1 MAERTGIGPH
11 AQIRPPGIAPR
22 SQCSPHRHGKR
33 RSVSL
38 NYFLSIKHRLHSLKT
53 ALRLEVFDRVIGVTL
68 KLTNAFYDS
77 QASDRSCKI
86 LPDALNDAAIEAL
99 DRASRVPNVNSDL
112 LQSTPALDIR
122 SGSERI
128 VALLQ
133 TVDVKKFFKKQT
145 ILSRFTG
152 ADVEA
157 RLQFE
162 LASYRV
168 MTAFRE
174 VRQAADNGRR
184 IGVLLAKAKL
194 DLGEQQSKFA
204 GVIEEAKAL
213 LVKYRASAD
222 SFVVDRFE
230 RRLAN
235 LITMETS
242 NTLTLQQMSLSE
254 STLSMLL
261 DRFVD
266 IETML
271 LPLWQRNA
279 LAIAQGEVTSVRSQP
294 AVEFLQSHNTLID
307 HLQKVGSR

>member
-1 MAERTGIGPH
+1 
-11 AQIRPPGIAPR
+11 
-22 SQCSPHRHGKR
+22 
-33 RSVSL
+33 
-38 NYFLSIKHRLHSLKT
+38 
-53 ALRLEVFDRVIGVTL
+53 
-68 KLTNAFYDS
+68 
-77 QASDRSCKI
+77 
-86 LPDALNDAAIEAL
+86 
-99 DRASRVPNVNSDL
+99 
-112 LQSTPALDIR
+112 
-122 SGSERI
+122 
-128 VALLQ
+128 
-133 TVDVKKFFKKQT
+133 VKKFFKKQT

>member
-1 MAERTGIGPH
+1 MMLPN
-11 AQIRPPGIAPR
+11 
-22 SQCSPHRHGKR
+22 
-33 RSVSL
+33 SL
-38 NYFLSIKHRLHSLKT
+38 N
-53 ALRLEVFDRVIGVTL
+53 E
-68 KLTNAFYDS
+68 
-77 QASDRSCKI
+77 
-86 LPDALNDAAIEAL
+86 AAVEAL
-99 DRASRVPNVNSDL
+99 DQASRVPNLNGDL
-112 LQSTPALDIR
+112 LQSTPARDIR

-128 VALLQ
+128 LALLQ
-133 TVDVKKFFKKQT
+133 TVDMKRFFQKQT
-145 ILSRFTG
+145 IFSRFTG

-168 MTAFRE
+168 MAAFRE

-184 IGVLLAKAKL
+184 VRALLAKAKL
-194 DLGEQQSKFA
+194 DLGEQQSKLA
-204 GVIEEAKAL
+204 GVIEEAKVL
-213 LVKYRASAD
+213 LVKSRASAD
-222 SFVVDRFE
+222 SFLVDRFE

-242 NTLTLQQMSLSE
+242 NTLTLQQMTLSE

-279 LAIAQGEVTSVRSQP
+279 LAIAQGEVTSLRSQP
-294 AVEFLQSHNTLID
+294 AVEFLESHHSLID
-307 HLQKVGSR
+307 HLQKVGSK